1 MRATRTPHDENG
13 GILSAPSTDHVA
25 VTWYGESGIEYDVG
39 AHRYPALSP

>member
-1 MRATRTPHDENG
+1 VRRRPIN
-13 GILSAPSTDHVA
+13 VA